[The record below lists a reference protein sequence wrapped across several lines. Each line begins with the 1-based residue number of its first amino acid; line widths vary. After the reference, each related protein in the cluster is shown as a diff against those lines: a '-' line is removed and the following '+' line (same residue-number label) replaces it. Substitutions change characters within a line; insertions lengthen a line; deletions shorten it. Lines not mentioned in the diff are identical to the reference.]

1 MKRHA
6 ALLLQVI
13 AVLVGLGALAFLL
26 WAPQVDGRNAQAT
39 TFEIYFKDPFVAYVY
54 AASIPFFV
62 GLHRAFNVLG
72 HFRNQGACS
81 QATVD
86 ALRAIRRCAFWT
98 LGSVS
103 GGLAFILSGEPE
115 PPGIVMSFL
124 IALVAS
130 LVAVGATMSARTLQ
144 KALRQAE
151 DSRR

>member
-13 AVLVGLGALAFLL
+13 AGLVGVGALAFLL
-26 WAPQVDGRNAQAT
+26 WAPQVDGRNAQSTA
-39 TFEIYFKDPFVAYVY
+39 FEIYFKDPFLAYVY

-62 GLHRAFNVLG
+62 GLHRAFNLLG
-72 HFRNQGACS
+72 HFRKLGACS
-81 QATVD
+81 QMTVD
-86 ALRAIRRCAFWT
+86 ALRSIRRCAFWT
-98 LGSVS
+98 LGSVP

-151 DSRR
+151 DSRG